1 MLFWRKPVELRFMKI
16 PTPRVFFRQMVKRH
30 LAHNIWVFVLATSD
44 IVLFLIWGMTVWAH
58 CRQSD

>member
-1 MLFWRKPVELRFMKI
+1 MKI